1 MRWFVLI
8 LIVAALLGAGY
19 KYYYPQW
26 QESRRGDQTAPTAAT
41 SGDAQAPHTPDV
53 AGQPAAAVDPLPPA
67 PEPDPAEPDDGFR
80 PPDFQPLEVVVG
92 DWQEIPDSAFPRD
105 ITLTKGGSFQMTVG
119 SSTVPAGS
127 PAVALG
133 IEDQT
138 LIVSPAVGAV
148 ARGQVHIDDTNFKQ
162 VLADEYESWKD
173 RMTERARRQWEHAR
187 TAPERELTGEAAEV
201 AARAAGVSGP
211 PSQDDSGS
219 YDVVMQSMA
228 SGQVREVRPDNITRW
243 GRPALVEI
251 DGQTYWAV
259 TVDFVAMT
267 RFGPFPTQ
275 AQALIRDG
283 RVERWVYTGSGEPV
297 P

>member
-1 MRWFVLI
+1 MRWFILI
-8 LIVAALLGAGY
+8 LVAAAVLGAGY

-26 QESRRGDQTAPTAAT
+26 QESRGASAPSPAATAPDEVAER
-41 SGDAQAPHTPDV
+41 HTPDV
-53 AGQPAAAVDPLPPA
+53 AEPAAAPVDPLPPA
-67 PEPDPAEPDDGFR
+67 PEPEMAADGFE
-80 PPDFQPLEVVVG
+80 PPQFQPLEVVVG
-92 DWQEIPDSAFPRD
+92 EWQEIPASAFPRD
-105 ITLTKGGSFQMTVG
+105 ITLTKGGSFQIGVG

-127 PAVALG
+127 AAVALG

-138 LIVSPAVGAV
+138 LLVAPAVGAA
-148 ARGQVHIDDTNFKQ
+148 ARGRVHIDDTDFKQ
-162 VLADEYESWKD
+162 VLAEEYDAWKE
-173 RMTERARRQWEHAR
+173 RMTERARRQWEHAQ
-187 TAPERELTGEAAEV
+187 TAPERELTGQEAEM

-211 PSQDDSGS
+211 PPQDESGS
-219 YDVVMQSMA
+219 YEVVMQSMA

-243 GRPALVEI
+243 GRPALVEV

-275 AQALIRDG
+275 AQALIRNG